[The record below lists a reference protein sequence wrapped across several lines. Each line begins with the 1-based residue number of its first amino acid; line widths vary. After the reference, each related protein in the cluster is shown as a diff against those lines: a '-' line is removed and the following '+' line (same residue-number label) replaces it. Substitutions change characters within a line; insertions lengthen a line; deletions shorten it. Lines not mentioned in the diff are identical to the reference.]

1 MQTTG
6 SNLNQAVQVLELKK
20 SGDVYAWEKTRRTW
34 AKAEQDDRNNLFS
47 SVGVGA
53 RGVTFTI
60 RKSWTLTLHNAF
72 LWRGRFCFL
81 TSIVDGD
88 PGFQVVRAALC
99 DPVDC
104 QNDTHLTPPGFLFP
118 GILTEKYIGHEQRDP
133 HVEITGDF
141 VLVTP
146 KEITLEPGHWI
157 TVSGV
162 YFEVLLPHELDP
174 YKNEYEIR
182 RKVDR

>member
-1 MQTTG
+1 MSTTG
-6 SNLNQAVQVLELKK
+6 SSLSQAIQVLELRRN
-20 SGDVYAWEKTRRTW
+20 GDAYAWERARRTW
-34 AKAEQDDRNNLFS
+34 AAAEQDVRNNLFS
-47 SVGVGA
+47 SVGVGV

-60 RKSWTLTLHNAF
+60 RKSRTMTLRNAF

-99 DPVDC
+99 EPADCVQDADRDPAGC
-104 QNDTHLTPPGFLFP
+104 RFP
-118 GILTEKYIGHEQRDP
+118 GVLTEKYIGHEQLDP
-133 HVEITGDF
+133 HAEVTGDF

-146 KEITLEPGHWI
+146 KEVCLKPGSWVS
-157 TVSGV
+157 VSGA
-162 YFEVLLPHELDP
+162 YFLVRAPHELDP

-182 RKVDR
+182 RKGDC